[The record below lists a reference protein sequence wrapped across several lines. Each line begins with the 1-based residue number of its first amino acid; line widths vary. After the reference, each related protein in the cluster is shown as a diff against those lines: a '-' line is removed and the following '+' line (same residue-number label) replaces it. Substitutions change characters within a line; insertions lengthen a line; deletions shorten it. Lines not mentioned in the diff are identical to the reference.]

1 MSSSPFSCCVSPTDH
16 PLPCAYTHPLPPP
29 TLLGLLPIPSA
40 LQAAFTLKC
49 PGPNPCSSLY
59 FCLAPDWFLP
69 HPKLMIPATAN
80 TDFELKVLEL
90 EVSARLART
99 GSPVIRVHLSSVS
112 ISDSSPMCR
121 PCVSFIC
128 MRVFTFPD
136 VYNTSHTFYNCFLNS
151 FTREDSKLTQ
161 QEKALSNKT
170 DKPSLV
176 SGTYIVKEE
185 LIPTSCPLAST
196 HTCHGTQLPHT
207 YWFVTVQL

>member
-1 MSSSPFSCCVSPTDH
+1 
-16 PLPCAYTHPLPPP
+16 
-29 TLLGLLPIPSA
+29 
-40 LQAAFTLKC
+40 
-49 PGPNPCSSLY
+49 
-59 FCLAPDWFLP
+59 
-69 HPKLMIPATAN
+69 MIPATAN

-112 ISDSSPMCR
+112 ISDSSSMCR

-176 SGTYIVKEE
+176 SGILHSERRTDSCELSSGFHTHMPWHTATPHILVCNCTTVK
-185 LIPTSCPLAST
+185 TPLS
-196 HTCHGTQLPHT
+196 
-207 YWFVTVQL
+207 VTLNIYTEIKFINVKNADY